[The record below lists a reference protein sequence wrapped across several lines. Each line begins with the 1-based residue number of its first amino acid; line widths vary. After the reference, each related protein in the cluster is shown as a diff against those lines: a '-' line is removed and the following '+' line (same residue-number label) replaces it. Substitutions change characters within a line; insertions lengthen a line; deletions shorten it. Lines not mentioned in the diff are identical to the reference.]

1 MASLTTSNTTNSP
14 TNSPFMGNTDQVTK
28 EEVDEILL
36 DIHTQRGTICSIS
49 HAVLKDPVTT
59 EDGHIYEREHIQK
72 WFDSG
77 RDTSPKT
84 NNVLNNRT
92 LTPNVEKKAQADTV
106 ESFRPLIESF
116 LEDRKKLSR
125 LVKFLEAKEKKEKE
139 AEEERKR
146 KEAEAAEEER
156 KRKEEEAA
164 EEERKRKEEEAAEEE
179 INRQKKAAE
188 EERKR
193 KEEEIN
199 RQKKEAEDQRQKD
212 LQVKYLY
219 DVQAYKRSLGLA

>member
-1 MASLTTSNTTNSP
+1 MASLATIYTTNSP
-14 TNSPFMGNTDQVTK
+14 TMGNTYQVTNK
-28 EEVDEILL
+28 EVDELLL

-49 HAVLKDPVTT
+49 QTVFKDAVNTVDDQT
-59 EDGHIYEREHIQK
+59 YEREYIQR
-72 WFDSG
+72 WFDEG
-77 RDTSPKT
+77 HNTSPSSGIE
-84 NNVLNNRT
+84 LNDKT
-92 LTPNVEKKAQADTV
+92 LTANVEKQAQV
-106 ESFRPLIESF
+106 EAIEALRPLIKSF

-125 LVKFLEAKEKKEKE
+125 LEDFLEAKEKKEKE

-146 KEAEAAEEER
+146 KEAEAV
-156 KRKEEEAA
+156 
-164 EEERKRKEEEAAEEE
+164 
-179 INRQKKAAE
+179 E

-219 DVQAYKRSLGLA
+219 DVQVYKRSLGLA

>member
-1 MASLTTSNTTNSP
+1 MASLATIYTTNSP
-14 TNSPFMGNTDQVTK
+14 TMGNTYQVTNK
-28 EEVDEILL
+28 EVDELLL

-49 HAVLKDPVTT
+49 QTVFKDAVNTVDDQT
-59 EDGHIYEREHIQK
+59 YEREYIQR
-72 WFDSG
+72 WFDEG
-77 RDTSPKT
+77 HNTSPSSGIE
-84 NNVLNNRT
+84 LNDKT
-92 LTPNVEKKAQADTV
+92 LTANVEKQAQV
-106 ESFRPLIESF
+106 EAIEALRPLIKSF

-125 LVKFLEAKEKKEKE
+125 LEDFLEAKEKKEKE

-146 KEAEAAEEER
+146 KEAEAVEEER

-164 EEERKRKEEEAAEEE
+164 GEERKRKEEE
-179 INRQKKAAE
+179 AAE

-219 DVQAYKRSLGLA
+219 DVQVYKRSLGLA